1 MTMRHS
7 RQRKKYLLA
16 LVVALMTLLGI
27 KKQPIEVHAQEKVTV
42 GISAQSKPYNYYDEA
57 NELTG
62 FEIELLEEVDQRL
75 EAYEF
80 TYRTTEF
87 ASLFAGLDAGTF
99 DVITNNIGENSD
111 RREKYLFSLYPY
123 VVTHN
128 VLITRPDEGEQ
139 VTLTDLAGKTMGIV
153 AGSSQ
158 AIFMEQ
164 YNVDH
169 PDATVNLEYIDADAS
184 TIIREVASGRYDAT
198 IYSTTYLKDVQDT
211 FGIELVGHV
220 IENEDAIQPPGAY
233 ALYRNDTKGQELRLA
248 IDQVF
253 SQMRQDGFLAELSLK
268 YFGQDDTQL
277 NQALMTKNDEIESM
291 RTGEASLEPSD
302 TNDSVVIVGTSGQ
315 TKPLNYFDDKN
326 ELVGLEV
333 EIIQEID
340 RRLDDVSFSFELT
353 EFASLFA
360 GLDSGNF
367 DLIANNLGESGD
379 RRNRFLFSLYP
390 YVVTHNVIITSEDVT
405 DDLGIEDFAGQSFG
419 VVPASPQSLFLEA
432 WNEEN
437 PDSAVKIEYVDSD
450 PSTIIRDVHNG
461 RFDATIYATTY
472 LYDVEETFGISLKAH
487 PIDNEDVIRPPG
499 SYFIYRN
506 DDAKLRDRMDE
517 VIAQM
522 REDGSLAEISMKYL
536 GQDDTQLTEAI
547 IAKND
552 AIEADRTETVDE
564 ASLETVSV
572 GISAQSKPYNYF
584 DEDNQLTGFE
594 IELLEELDQR
604 LEHYTFDYSTT
615 EFASLF
621 AGLDAGTF
629 DLIANNI
636 GEKPDRR
643 EKYVFSLY
651 PYVMTHNVLITR
663 PDEGEAI
670 TLADLAGK
678 TMGLVAGSS
687 QAIFMEQYN
696 QDNPDAQVNLEYI
709 DADASMIIRE
719 VASGRYD
726 ATIYSTTYLTD
737 VENTFG
743 IDLLGHPIE
752 NEDAIQPPGAY
763 VLYREDADS
772 LELRQA
778 IDGVL
783 AEMREDGF
791 LAAISTKYFGQDDTQ
806 LSDEIIAKNDAI
818 EADRLKELQ
827 SSADDSLPASTSR
840 SSDGKIFAPEVIP
853 QIIPS
858 ILEKLP
864 VTLLMTLVSAFIG
877 LTLGFLIALV
887 KIKQV
892 PILSQVLSVFVS
904 FMRGTPQLVQLFLA
918 FYGFPLVVRW
928 LNAQMGWGID
938 VNGIPAL
945 LYVFVALGLNEAA
958 YNSET
963 FRAAILS
970 VNKIEIEAAKSIG
983 LTNGQT
989 MRRIILPS
997 ALIVAIPNLGNSLI
1011 SLLKGTS
1018 LAFTVTVIDIMG
1030 QARIIAGSNLRFF
1043 EAYIA
1048 VAIIY
1053 WIICILIEQ
1062 LVRRLE
1068 RRLNVDQHLA
1078 VEHEE
1083 DELEIDSLP
1092 ERP

>member
-1 MTMRHS
+1 MNRDKS
-7 RQRKKYLLA
+7 LKSCLLA
-16 LVVALMTLLGI
+16 IVCCLLAFVSNQPQI
-27 KKQPIEVHAQEKVTV
+27 KTAVAQETVTV
-42 GISAQSKPYNYYDEA
+42 GISAQSKPYNYYDD
-57 NELTG
+57 NKQLTG
-62 FEIELLEEVDQRL
+62 FEIELLEEIDSRL
-75 EAYEF
+75 EDYQF
-80 TYRTTEF
+80 DYRTTEF

-99 DVITNNIGENSD
+99 DVITNNIGEKTE
-111 RREKYLFSLYPY
+111 RREKYLFSNYPY

-128 VLITRPDEGEQ
+128 VLITRPDEGAT
-139 VTLTDLAGKTMGIV
+139 VTLSDLAGKSMGLV

-158 AIFMEQ
+158 AIYMEA
-164 YNVDH
+164 YNADH
-169 PDATVNLEYIDADAS
+169 PDDQVVLQYIDADAS
-184 TIIREVASGRYDAT
+184 TIIREVETGRYDAT
-198 IYSTTYLKDVQDT
+198 IYSTTYLKDVADT
-211 FGIELVGHV
+211 FGIDLVGHE

-233 ALYRNDTKGQELRLA
+233 ALYRNDADSLKLRQA
-248 IDQVF
+248 MDEVF
-253 SQMRQDGFLAELSLK
+253 VEMREDGFLSELSIK
-268 YFGQDDTQL
+268 YFGQDDTGL
-277 NQALMTKNDEIESM
+277 SEAIIAKNDAIEKE
-291 RTGEASLEPSD
+291 RRAASAA
-302 TNDSVVIVGTSGQ
+302 DSQKTDYSEVVVGTSGQ
-315 TKPLNYFDDKN
+315 TKPLNFFDEKN
-326 ELVGLEV
+326 QLVGLEV
-333 EIIQEID
+333 DIIQEID
-340 RRLDDVSFSFELT
+340 RRLEEVSFKFELT

-360 GLDSGNF
+360 GLDAGSF
-367 DLIANNLGESGD
+367 DLVANNLGESGD
-379 RRNRFLFSLYP
+379 RRDRFLFSLYP
-390 YVVTHNVIITSEDVT
+390 YVITHNVIITTEEAA
-405 DDLGIEDFAGQSFG
+405 DDLSIEDFAGKRFG

-432 WNEEN
+432 WNQEN
-437 PDSAVKIEYVDSD
+437 PDLAVKIEYVDSD
-450 PSTIIRDVHNG
+450 PSTIIRDVYNE

-472 LYDVEETFGISLKAH
+472 LYDVEQTFGISLKAH
-487 PIDNEDVIRPPG
+487 TIDNEDAIRPPG

-506 DDAKLRDRMDE
+506 EDAELRDMMDE
-517 VIAQM
+517 VLEEM
-522 REDGSLAEISMKYL
+522 RADGSLAEISQKYL
-536 GQDDTQLTEAI
+536 GQDDTQLTPAI
-547 IAKND
+547 IDKNHT
-552 AIEADRTETVDE
+552 IEAERTGESAE
-564 ASLETVSV
+564 VSEQSNV
-572 GISAQSKPYNYF
+572 SIGISAQSKPYNYF
-584 DEDNQLTGFE
+584 DENNQLTGFE

-604 LEHYTFDYSTT
+604 LEQFTFDYSTT

-621 AGLDAGTF
+621 AGLDAETF
-629 DLIANNI
+629 DLITNNI

-643 EKYVFSLY
+643 EKYLFSQY
-651 PYVMTHNVLITR
+651 PYVITHNVLITR
-663 PDEGEAI
+663 PDAGDTV

-678 TMGLVAGSS
+678 SIGLVAGSS
-687 QAIFMEQYN
+687 QAIFLEQYN
-696 QDNPDAQVNLEYI
+696 EENPDAQVKLEYI

-743 IDLLGHPIE
+743 LDLVGHPIE

-763 VLYREDADS
+763 VLYRDDAKS
-772 LELRQA
+772 LALRQA
-778 IDGVL
+778 IDEEL
-783 AEMREDGF
+783 AKMRADGF
-791 LAAISTKYFGQDDTQ
+791 LAEISSKYFGQDDTQ
-806 LSDEIIAKNDAI
+806 LTDEIVEKNDAI
-818 EADRLKELQ
+818 EADRVAQAPIET
-827 SSADDSLPASTSR
+827 ATTNTAR

-864 VTLLMTLVSAFIG
+864 ITLLMTVVSALIG
-877 LTLGFLIALV
+877 LSLGFAIALV
-887 KIKQV
+887 KIRKT
-892 PILSQVLSVFVS
+892 PILSQVFSVFVS

-928 LNAQMGWGID
+928 LNAKMGWGID

-1011 SLLKGTS
+1011 GLLKGTS

-1048 VAIIY
+1048 VAVIY
-1053 WIICILIEQ
+1053 WLICIIVEQ

-1068 RRLNVDQHLA
+1068 RRLNVDQQTA
-1078 VEHEE
+1078 VELDDSE
-1083 DELEIDSLP
+1083 DSVLDQA
-1092 ERP
+1092 